1 MPISQVTV
9 GGNCCGACA
18 ASYLLEDF
26 LKWVFSNGRIEDM
39 WAQIAFDA
47 GPANAN
53 LRSGANHPV
62 LGPYGIHN
70 EDTDPTKLTVLL
82 TAMCPNISAKAY
94 LHPNSPLVP
103 VVPKL
108 FDQSQIVQPHRDGM
122 GLLAG
127 MGNWRGIGIYRNKAG
142 LHYMATRWAGGYYQ
156 VMDSNRNVPVY
167 TNALRVMSL
176 NANWNDPTLAETY
189 TYLGAV
195 ILVHL

>member
-18 ASYLLEDF
+18 ASYVLED
-26 LKWVFSNGRIEDM
+26 LLNWVFSVGRIEDM

-47 GPANAN
+47 GNANAN
-53 LRSGANHPV
+53 LRSDTDHP
-62 LGPYGIHN
+62 LLPNIKN

-82 TAMCPNISAKAY
+82 TAMYPNISAKAY
-94 LHPNSPLVP
+94 LHPNSPLAPLVP
-103 VVPKL
+103 NL
-108 FDQSQIVQPHRDGM
+108 FDPNQIVQPHRDGM

-127 MGNWRGIGIYRNKAG
+127 MGNWRGIGIYQNNAG

-156 VMDSNRNVPVY
+156 VMDSNRNPPVY
-167 TNALRVMSL
+167 TNALRVMTH
-176 NANWNDPTLAETY
+176 NATWNDPTLAENY